1 MWKDRVKKL
10 MLTPTSLLHIIPL
23 DSKISLKA
31 EDARMYA
38 FFLKFCSLKYDAAT
52 SEGKIIS
59 SCNTEMLY
67 YNTGQQ
73 KEIT

>member
-1 MWKDRVKKL
+1 MNKINVERMGKKL

-23 DSKISLKA
+23 ASKMSLKA

-38 FFLKFCSLKYDAAT
+38 FCLKFCSLKYDAAT

-59 SCNTEMLY
+59 FCKKEMSY
-67 YNTGQQ
+67 YNTARQ
-73 KEIT
+73 